1 MATSATKKHSLG
13 IDIGSV
19 SYGYV
24 LMDQKEQIIQSD
36 YRIHNGNIL
45 DLLKEQL
52 AKIDL
57 FRVQQIAYNHKAADF
72 FNQGISVSEQVAVMC
87 V

>member
-57 FRVQQIAYNHKAADF
+57 FR
-72 FNQGISVSEQVAVMC
+72 FNKSPIITKLLISSTRESVLANR
-87 V
+87 